1 MLAALRARAFV
12 AECVG
17 PLELN
22 AAVQCCCATVRS
34 KQAPLSARALR
45 LAIRA
50 LRLAIRAL
58 RLAIRALI
66 LAIRV
71 PRMAMRVPILWV
83 LVLANDA
90 SNHEIIVQ
98 RAAPA
103 SGRSKRRSS
112 LDELRSAYTERT
124 SSSAACAREFKD
136 LGNSAYQ
143 RGNIRATSAP
153 GLGSPHPTSAP
164 GLGSPRPKPPGTSRV
179 ALTDLT
185 IDFAI
190 GERTGEWCGS
200 QASTS
205 KRALSTPK
213 RSL

>member
-1 MLAALRARAFV
+1 
-12 AECVG
+12 
-17 PLELN
+17 
-22 AAVQCCCATVRS
+22 
-34 KQAPLSARALR
+34 
-45 LAIRA
+45 
-50 LRLAIRAL
+50 
-58 RLAIRALI
+58 
-66 LAIRV
+66 
-71 PRMAMRVPILWV
+71 MRVPILWV

-136 LGNSAYQ
+136 LGNGAYQ

-153 GLGSPHPTSAP
+153 RDWAHPIPHLHRDWA
-164 GLGSPRPKPPGTSRV
+164 RPAQNRPARRHRRV
-179 ALTDLT
+179 ALTDFT

-190 GERTGEWCGS
+190 GEPVSSAVYS

-213 RSL
+213 RLR

>member
-58 RLAIRALI
+58 I

-71 PRMAMRVPILWV
+71 PRMAIRVPRLAIRVLIPWV

-90 SNHEIIVQ
+90 SNHETIVQ

-136 LGNSAYQ
+136 LGNGAYQ

-153 GLGSPHPTSAP
+153 RDWAHPIPHLRRDWVAQA
-164 GLGSPRPKPPGTSRV
+164 TSRSATRSSRASSSQRLV
-179 ALTDLT
+179 A
-185 IDFAI
+185 
-190 GERTGEWCGS
+190 
-200 QASTS
+200 
-205 KRALSTPK
+205 TP
-213 RSL
+213 RRL

>member
-66 LAIRV
+66 LVIRV
-71 PRMAMRVPILWV
+71 PRMAIRVPRLAIRVLIPWV

-90 SNHEIIVQ
+90 SNHETIVQ

-136 LGNSAYQ
+136 LGNGAYQ

-153 GLGSPHPTSAP
+153 RDWAHPIPHLHRDWARPAQNRPALAVWPSPIS
-164 GLGSPRPKPPGTSRV
+164 
-179 ALTDLT
+179 
-185 IDFAI
+185 
-190 GERTGEWCGS
+190 
-200 QASTS
+200 
-205 KRALSTPK
+205 
-213 RSL
+213 